1 MIDVQKAWWNQA
13 AFVAVLTAVLAVCGI
28 ALVQEAGAAVA
39 PADLPDVLAKVNGKP
54 ILKKDVP
61 ASPDAAGFSTPAL
74 ERAIEQQLI
83 AQQAATEGLDEN
95 PQYQGL
101 MSQARAQAVQL
112 TWLKRRPPAML
123 AFFYSRMIPQLTRVG
138 PEDVPAAD
146 IDAHLAA
153 NPDSFGRLAGAKL
166 RLAAARTISTRLYTK
181 TQAEWLRMRLSNCR
195 FSVNGKEIPPAVIQ
209 TAVDAMTA
217 QGPDYT
223 GPAPVGLF
231 DKVKEMAIKQEAKR
245 QGVRSRA
252 IKKDSDLVEAIL
264 TEAMIEIETPG
275 REIVRSH
282 IPHSLSMTDEDGK
295 IEVTGYDSSL
305 FLAMKESILAAEARE
320 KGIDKDPAFQQKLGP
335 LRAQIELLSAHNE
348 ADALADAYYACHGLG
363 AGDVEVTDA
372 ELDQWYLAIMRALM
386 DRGQTGGQ
394 EAFRAY
400 LDTARRNSQKEGRLA
415 GGQAANL
422 ADTETGVEDVEV
434 TGAELDEWYLAIMQ
448 ALMNQ
453 GQAWGQDAFRAFL
466 ETARLNWQR
475 EGYMQAL
482 RQAADI
488 EVLVELPAAQQ

>member
-1 MIDVQKAWWNQA
+1 MTGVQKAWWNQA

-39 PADLPDVLAKVNGKP
+39 SADLPDVLAKVNGKP
-54 ILKKDVP
+54 ILKKDVLP
-61 ASPDAAGFSTPAL
+61 GPDAAGLSTPAL
-74 ERAIEQQLI
+74 ERAIEQELI

-95 PQYQGL
+95 PQYQQQ
-101 MSQARAQAVQL
+101 MSQARVKVVQL
-112 TWLKRRPPAML
+112 MWLKRRQPAML
-123 AFFYSRMIPQLTRVG
+123 AFFYSRMIPQLTRVD
-138 PEDVPAAD
+138 PADVPAAD

-153 NPDSFGRLAGAKL
+153 NPDRFGRLTGTKL
-166 RLAAARTISTRLYTK
+166 RLAAARIIATRLYTQ

-195 FSVNGKEIPPAVIQ
+195 FSVNGEEIPPAVIQ

-231 DKVKEMAIKQEAKR
+231 DKVKEMVIKQEAKR
-245 QGVRSRA
+245 QGVRTRA
-252 IKKDSDLVEAIL
+252 IKKNSDLVEAIL

-282 IPHSLSMTDEDGK
+282 IPHSLSVTDEDGE
-295 IEVTGYDSSL
+295 IEITGYNSNL

-320 KGIDKDPAFQQKLGP
+320 KGIDKDPAFQQKLDP
-335 LRAQIELLSAHNE
+335 LRAQIERLSAHNE
-348 ADALADAYYACHGLG
+348 ADALVDAYYSCHGLG

-394 EAFRAY
+394 DAFRAY

-415 GGQAANL
+415 GGQVANP
-422 ADTETGVEDVEV
+422 ANTEAGVEDVEV
-434 TGAELDEWYLAIMQ
+434 TDAELDEWYLAIMQ

-453 GQAWGQDAFRAFL
+453 GQAWGQDAFRASL

-488 EVLVELPAAQQ
+488 EVLVDLPAAQQ

>member
-13 AFVAVLTAVLAVCGI
+13 AFLAVFTAVLAVCGI
-28 ALVQEAGAAVA
+28 ALVQETGAAVA

-54 ILKKDVP
+54 ILKKDVL
-61 ASPDAAGFSTPAL
+61 AGPDAAGLSTPAL
-74 ERAIEQQLI
+74 ERAIEQELI
-83 AQQAATEGLDEN
+83 AQQTATEGLEEN
-95 PQYQGL
+95 PQYQEL
-101 MSQARAQAVQL
+101 MSLEHAKVVQL
-112 TWLKRRPPAML
+112 AWLKRRQPAML
-123 AFFYSRMIPQLTRVG
+123 AFFYSRTIPELTRVD
-138 PEDVPAAD
+138 PADVPAAD

-153 NPDSFGRLAGAKL
+153 NPDRFGRLTGTKL
-166 RLAAARTISTRLYTK
+166 RLAAARTIATRLYTK

-231 DKVKEMAIKQEAKR
+231 DKVKEMAIEQEAKR
-245 QGVRSRA
+245 QGAPARE
-252 IKKDSDLVEAIL
+252 IKKDYDLVEAIL
-264 TEAMIEIETPG
+264 SEAMIEIETPG
-275 REIVRSH
+275 GEIVRSS
-282 IPHSLSMTDEDGK
+282 ISHSLSMTGEDGK
-295 IEVTGYDSSL
+295 IEVTGYDSNL
-305 FLAMKESILAAEARE
+305 FLAMKESILTAEARE
-320 KGIDKDPAFQQKLGP
+320 KGIDKDPAFQQKLAP

-348 ADALADAYYACHGLG
+348 ADALVDAYYACHGLG

-386 DRGQTGGQ
+386 DRGQAGGQ
-394 EAFRAY
+394 DAFRAY
-400 LDTARRNSQKEGRLA
+400 LDTARRNSQKEG
-415 GGQAANL
+415 GQAANL
-422 ADTETGVEDVEV
+422 ANTEAGVEDVGV
-434 TGAELDEWYLAIMQ
+434 TDAELDEWYLAIMQ

-488 EVLVELPAAQQ
+488 EVLVDLPAAQQ